1 MTLVSLS
8 IGSLRLL
15 RLLVVLELLSWLF
28 VILVPNT
35 STLNYLLVQRYFLI
49 LRIARILFLPSLLII
64 VFLLKLGIPPFHIW
78 FIKIARVL
86 NKNRFSFIITL
97 HKLIPILFLSKVIFR
112 IISFII
118 IWLRLI
124 VVGLA
129 LISRRTL
136 FFTLIYSS
144 IVHSIWIILSIIL
157 SKGFVLFYWVI
168 YRSLLVILVSLINF
182 IKIENS
188 YLTQRVF
195 LSKCWLL
202 MSGIPPFLLFW
213 FKVYLL
219 VWIIYLFGLFIRVVV
234 ITVRVFA
241 LTSYYRTWHFGR
253 LLDRRIINTQI
264 ISPFIIILV
273 FFFFFFRN

>member
-49 LRIARILFLPSLLII
+49 LGIARILFLPSLLII
-64 VFLLKLGIPPFHIW
+64 VFLLKLGIPPFHVW

-202 MSGIPPFLLFW
+202 ISGIPPFLLFW

-273 FFFFFFRN
+273 FWTSF

>member
-144 IVHSIWIILSIIL
+144 IVHSIWIILSMIL

-168 YRSLLVILVSLINF
+168 YRSLLVILISLINF

-273 FFFFFFRN
+273 FWTSF

>member
-49 LRIARILFLPSLLII
+49 LGIARILFLPSLLII
-64 VFLLKLGIPPFHIW
+64 VFLLKLGIPPFHVW

-118 IWLRLI
+118 IW
-124 VVGLA
+124 
-129 LISRRTL
+129 
-136 FFTLIYSS
+136 
-144 IVHSIWIILSIIL
+144 
-157 SKGFVLFYWVI
+157 
-168 YRSLLVILVSLINF
+168 
-182 IKIENS
+182 
-188 YLTQRVF
+188 
-195 LSKCWLL
+195 
-202 MSGIPPFLLFW
+202 
-213 FKVYLL
+213 
-219 VWIIYLFGLFIRVVV
+219 
-234 ITVRVFA
+234 
-241 LTSYYRTWHFGR
+241 
-253 LLDRRIINTQI
+253 
-264 ISPFIIILV
+264 
-273 FFFFFFRN
+273 

>member
-49 LRIARILFLPSLLII
+49 LGIARILFLPSLLII

-273 FFFFFFRN
+273 FWTSF

>member
-168 YRSLLVILVSLINF
+168 YRSLLVILISLINF

-273 FFFFFFRN
+273 FWTSFF

>member
-49 LRIARILFLPSLLII
+49 LGIARILFLPSLLII

-202 MSGIPPFLLFW
+202 ISGIPPFLLFW

-273 FFFFFFRN
+273 FWTSF

>member
-49 LRIARILFLPSLLII
+49 LGIARILFLPSLLII

-144 IVHSIWIILSIIL
+144 IVHSIWIILSMIL

-168 YRSLLVILVSLINF
+168 YRSLLVILISLINF

-273 FFFFFFRN
+273 FWTSF

>member
-144 IVHSIWIILSIIL
+144 IIHSIWIILSIIL

-202 MSGIPPFLLFW
+202 ISGIPPFLLFW

-273 FFFFFFRN
+273 FWTSF

>member
-202 MSGIPPFLLFW
+202 ISGIPPFLLFW

-273 FFFFFFRN
+273 FWTSF

>member
-144 IVHSIWIILSIIL
+144 IVHSIWIILSMIL

-273 FFFFFFRN
+273 FWTSF

>member
-49 LRIARILFLPSLLII
+49 LGIARILFLPSLLII

-144 IVHSIWIILSIIL
+144 IIHSIWIILSIIL

-202 MSGIPPFLLFW
+202 ISGIPPFLLFW

-273 FFFFFFRN
+273 FWTSF

>member
-168 YRSLLVILVSLINF
+168 YRSLLVILISLINF

-202 MSGIPPFLLFW
+202 ISGIPPFLLFW

-273 FFFFFFRN
+273 FWTSF

>member
-49 LRIARILFLPSLLII
+49 LGIARILFLPSLLII

-144 IVHSIWIILSIIL
+144 IIHSIWIILSIIL

-202 MSGIPPFLLFW
+202 ISGIPPFLLFW

-273 FFFFFFRN
+273 FWTSFF

>member
-49 LRIARILFLPSLLII
+49 LGIARILFLPSLLII

-144 IVHSIWIILSIIL
+144 IIHSIWIILSIIL

-168 YRSLLVILVSLINF
+168 YRSLLVILISLINF

-273 FFFFFFRN
+273 FWTSF

>member
-49 LRIARILFLPSLLII
+49 LGIARILFLPSLLII
-64 VFLLKLGIPPFHIW
+64 VFLLKLGIPPFHVW

-202 MSGIPPFLLFW
+202 ISGIPPFLLFW

-273 FFFFFFRN
+273 FWTSFF